1 MSAVTLPTIDAVI
14 EYVPYSVRL
23 AAKRAQ
29 QLEAAAAG
37 QGAERRVHQR
47 LRAADLKW
55 LRGSRVKNGA
65 DVTLVDLS
73 AGGVLLDSDVQLKP
87 GTMITLEI
95 VGAGTVEVRSEVL
108 RCQLAALRDAAAVYR
123 GALAFKSPIDLG
135 KMEEAPAAVNRPIQA
150 AVTGGLAKDCGPIP
164 RWCTPQGIYTRFPS
178 QPWSLFAVAEHQC
191 CCQRACARTAQPSE
205 GSLLREGLRRQSQT
219 RLAGQPRRCPCGPE
233 DRGYLSG
240 S

>member
-1 MSAVTLPTIDAVI
+1 MSAVTLPTIDAVLD
-14 EYVPYSVRL
+14 YVPYSVRL

-55 LRGSRVKNGA
+55 LRGTRVKNGP

-87 GTMITLEI
+87 GAVITLEI

-108 RCQLAALRDAAAVYR
+108 RCQIAALRDAAAVYR

-135 KMEEAPAAVNRPIQA
+135 KMEAPAAVIRPIQA
-150 AVTGGLAKDCGPIP
+150 PVTGQAWQKNCGPIQ
-164 RWCTPQGIYTRFPS
+164 RRCTPQGIYTRLQS
-178 QPWSLFAVAEHQC
+178 QPWPLLAVAEHQC
-191 CCQRACARTAQPSE
+191 CRERACACSAQPAE
-205 GSLLREGLRRQSQT
+205 GSLLREGLRRQSQSH
-219 RLAGQPRRCPCGPE
+219 LASRRRRGPCGPE